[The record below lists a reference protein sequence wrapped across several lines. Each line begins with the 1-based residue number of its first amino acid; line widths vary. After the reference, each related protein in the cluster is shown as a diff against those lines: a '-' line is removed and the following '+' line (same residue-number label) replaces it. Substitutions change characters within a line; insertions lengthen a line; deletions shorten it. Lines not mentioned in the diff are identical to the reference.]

1 MDERASK
8 PPGLLPLSR
17 EDLEKTLR
25 YALEIVSDG
34 IWDWNIATNQVSRSA
49 GWYLMLG
56 YPPHSLPESVETW
69 KNIIHPEDYPRVM
82 ASFQAYLDGESPEYC
97 EEYRCRTYSGDYLW
111 ISDRGRFVEFDERGE
126 PRRMIGAHHE
136 IHQRKLVELE
146 LQQRNEEL
154 FDWNLRLEELVA
166 ERTEALHRV
175 NQALASKMAE
185 AQRLSEIDPLTEL
198 YNRRKFEQC
207 LHHEWMRRQRH
218 GRATALVM
226 IDVDHFKRINDL
238 FGHSTGDRVL
248 VAFGRLA
255 DRLERRFNRSRLAG
269 EGDPGV
275 GWRSHGVT
283 AWGLAVL
290 PLTLLAWALAELP
303 YLGWLV
309 QALALY
315 AALGLRSLGEHAE
328 PVALALR
335 AGDLDEARR
344 CVGYLV
350 SRDTRELDQA
360 GVARAATESVLEN
373 GSDAV
378 YAALFWFAVAGA
390 PGVVLYR
397 LSNTLDAMWGY
408 RNARF
413 ERFGW
418 AAAKIDDILN
428 YLPARLVALTYALLG
443 GTRQALRCWREQ
455 APQWDSPNAGPVMA
469 AGAGALGVS
478 LGGAAIYHGELH
490 QRPLLGSGPQP
501 QGRDIYR
508 ALALVRQ
515 GVLLWLLVLA
525 GLWAMGWLHA

>member
-1 MDERASK
+1 MSA
-8 PPGLLPLSR
+8 LLGILGV
-17 EDLEKTLR
+17 
-25 YALEIVSDG
+25 ALD
-34 IWDWNIATNQVSRSA
+34 A
-49 GWYLMLG
+49 
-56 YPPHSLPESVETW
+56 
-69 KNIIHPEDYPRVM
+69 
-82 ASFQAYLDGESPEYC
+82 
-97 EEYRCRTYSGDYLW
+97 
-111 ISDRGRFVEFDERGE
+111 RFGE
-126 PRRMIGAHHE
+126 PQGWH
-136 IHQRKLVELE
+136 
-146 LQQRNEEL
+146 
-154 FDWNLRLEELVA
+154 
-166 ERTEALHRV
+166 
-175 NQALASKMAE
+175 
-185 AQRLSEIDPLTEL
+185 P
-198 YNRRKFEQC
+198 
-207 LHHEWMRRQRH
+207 
-218 GRATALVM
+218 
-226 IDVDHFKRINDL
+226 
-238 FGHSTGDRVL
+238 L

-469 AGAGALGVS
+469 AGAGAL
-478 LGGAAIYHGELH
+478 
-490 QRPLLGSGPQP
+490 
-501 QGRDIYR
+501 
-508 ALALVRQ
+508 
-515 GVLLWLLVLA
+515 
-525 GLWAMGWLHA
+525 